1 MGIISTSVGSQPAW
15 DQTPSVSFPLSPE
28 ADPFFFGLRLIK
40 DSVHHLQTLQQSG
53 ADQYEA
59 WNQTTVIHL
68 QAAKVSC
75 LSAEA
80 ERKLFCLPSRLAC
93 WEKPSPA
100 IIPQP
105 CSVAALISL
114 PKL

>member
-1 MGIISTSVGSQPAW
+1 MGISSTSVGPQPAW
-15 DQTPSVSFPLSPE
+15 DQTLSVSFPLSPE
-28 ADPFFFGLRLIK
+28 ADAFFFGLRLIQ

-53 ADQYEA
+53 AERHEA

-80 ERKLFCLPSRLAC
+80 KRKLFCFPSRLAC
-93 WEKPSPA
+93 WENPSSA